1 MYFVVVIVVGCSIMN
16 TIWRYCSV
24 CASLT
29 YLRVLIL
36 PQNIGSSVEAL
47 AANSKPFSAL
57 ASVELR
63 AWEHAL

>member
-1 MYFVVVIVVGCSIMN
+1 LQYNEHHLALLQRLCESDL
-16 TIWRYCSV
+16 
-24 CASLT
+24 LT

>member
-29 YLRVLIL
+29 DLLK
-36 PQNIGSSVEAL
+36 S
-47 AANSKPFSAL
+47 FDF
-57 ASVELR
+57 ASEYR
-63 AWEHAL
+63 QQC